1 MASLSSE
8 SSTPPA
14 AADANDYSRFE
25 SLDDPDEESY
35 FDRAKLE
42 KEEGNRLF
50 KAADFEGAISRYT
63 EVCTLLKKNKDEE
76 NKNEEERTIRTAA
89 LSNRAA
95 CHLKLRN
102 FKRAIED
109 CDTILKHDSKHTKAL
124 FRRSQGHKSKGMNE
138 MAYRDI
144 LLLLDVEPE
153 NKPGLKEK
161 RKLEKDLHSR
171 SRDAIRSR
179 IEKDKKEAKEKI
191 RKKEEEKKKKKSK
204 EEAKLRKT
212 EEAAA
217 GGAAGGAAA
226 GGGSSSSSSSS
237 SSGSSKTS
245 ASSSG
250 GGAPPAKVN
259 INRDDIVKDESSESN
274 ELMRGYKKTKDGKTT
289 SYFTRELDEHAKAL
303 MGDIAPKK
311 LTGSGE
317 ATRPVERK
325 TSAASAWNSAGTF
338 EERDRSKFCADM
350 LKEKIGNGMVVVESE
365 EYKVEVTGIKNVEGE
380 GSIILRRGKMNFIW
394 DYAFDVTYKISLIS
408 NDKICKGT
416 LSFTDF
422 SHDPNDLPS
431 VRKKIIGSGFKN
443 VEDVAVGKSA
453 TSALRQ
459 RLDEVLNAF
468 RDECKEE
475 LGGQ

>member
-1 MASLSSE
+1 
-8 SSTPPA
+8 
-14 AADANDYSRFE
+14 
-25 SLDDPDEESY
+25 
-35 FDRAKLE
+35 
-42 KEEGNRLF
+42 
-50 KAADFEGAISRYT
+50 
-63 EVCTLLKKNKDEE
+63 
-76 NKNEEERTIRTAA
+76 
-89 LSNRAA
+89 
-95 CHLKLRN
+95 
-102 FKRAIED
+102 
-109 CDTILKHDSKHTKAL
+109 
-124 FRRSQGHKSKGMNE
+124 MNE

-179 IEKDKKEAKEKI
+179 IEKDKKEATEKI
-191 RKKEEEKKKKKSK
+191 RKKEEEKKKKKSR

-212 EEAAA
+212 QEAA
-217 GGAAGGAAA
+217 GGGG
-226 GGGSSSSSSSS
+226 GGGSSSSSSA
-237 SSGSSKTS
+237 SSGSTKTS

-259 INRDDIVKDESSESN
+259 INRDDIVKDESSESS

-317 ATRPVERK
+317 AARPVERK

-350 LKEKIGNGMVVVESE
+350 LEEKIGNGMVVVESE
-365 EYKVEVTGIKNVEGE
+365 EYKVEVTGIKKIEGE
-380 GSIILRRGKMNFIW
+380 GSIILRRGKMSFIW

-443 VEDVAVGKSA
+443 VEDVAVGKRA